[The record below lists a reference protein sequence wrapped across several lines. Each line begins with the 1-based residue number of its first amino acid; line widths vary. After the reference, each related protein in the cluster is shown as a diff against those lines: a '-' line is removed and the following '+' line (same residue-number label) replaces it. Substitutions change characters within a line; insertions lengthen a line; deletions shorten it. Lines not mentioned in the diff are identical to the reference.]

1 MWDDPYE
8 KAFANLKA
16 YLSTPPILVS
26 PNPGEKLY
34 LYLATS
40 KETLVAILVKETL
53 KGKFLMYY
61 VSQALNDLEFN
72 YSRIEKL
79 AYFLLMASHKL
90 R

>member
-1 MWDDPYE
+1 MVALSRFISKSADKCLPFFKLLKNATRFVWDDPYE

-53 KGKFLMYY
+53 KDRKS
-61 VSQALNDLEFN
+61 VV
-72 YSRIEKL
+72 
-79 AYFLLMASHKL
+79 
-90 R
+90 